1 MASIASLMMALAS
14 QEGVNETG
22 VRGIKVFRSSA
33 YGSRGPMC
41 YSQGILIVGQGKKR
55 VYLDDKVFD
64 YDVQNS
70 LVMTVPM
77 PVECETFASVEEPV
91 LVLMIDIDLQ
101 ELSQLIRL
109 MDQHDKV
116 PKDLNESRQS
126 GYFVAANSEDMECC
140 VERLLHALQS
150 PLEAQV
156 LGKLMLQELLYRLLV
171 LPNSAPLYALALS
184 HTRLSRIDRALSFL
198 HRNYGDNIE
207 VEQLA
212 ALVNMS
218 PSAFHRCFKEVTAS
232 SPIQYLKKIRLNK
245 ARDLL
250 QQQRLKVKEVAVEV
264 GYESAAQFSREF
276 KRYFNQSPGESAKA
290 ARL

>member
-1 MASIASLMMALAS
+1 MNHIARLMLSLATE
-14 QEGVNETG
+14 EGVNDTAVE
-22 VRGIKVFRSSA
+22 GIKVFRSSA

-64 YDVQNS
+64 YDPHNS

-91 LVLMIDIDLQ
+91 LVLMIDIDLGQ
-101 ELSQLIRL
+101 LNRLIRL
-109 MDQHDKV
+109 MDEHNKV

-126 GYFVAANSEDMECC
+126 GYFVAENSEDMECC
-140 VERLLHALQS
+140 VERLLLALQS
-150 PLEAQV
+150 PLEAQA
-156 LGKLMLQELLYRLLV
+156 LGKPMLQELLYRLLS
-171 LPNSAPLYALALS
+171 LPNAAPLYALALS
-184 HTRLSRIDRALSFL
+184 HTRLSRIDKALSFL
-198 HRNYGDNIE
+198 HRNYGDSVD

-245 ARDLL
+245 AKELL
-250 QQQRLKVKEVAVEV
+250 QQQKLKVKEVAIEV

-276 KRYFNQSPGESAKA
+276 KRYFNQSPGEC